1 MADAVTDRRM
11 YVDGNWVEARDGAW
25 IETVNPYTTEVW
37 ARVPKASADD
47 VDAAVRAASRAYHE
61 VWRHTTGFERAEYLR
76 RIARLVAEN
85 ADDLSRF
92 ESTDN
97 GKPVRETGPQA
108 RASGRTFEYFAG
120 LADKV
125 GGQVIPLEN
134 KGVFDYTVRV
144 PYGVVAC
151 LTAWNSPLFLMA
163 TKVATALAAG
173 NTVVVKPSE
182 LASVSTLEFMRVIE
196 AADLPPGVFNVITG
210 TGGEAGAGLVSH
222 PGVGKVSLTG
232 GPETGRRVNAL
243 IAEDLR
249 PGVFELGGK
258 SANIVF
264 ADADLDE
271 AANGALAGIFA
282 AGGQT
287 CVAGSRLLLQD
298 AIHDQVLETIADRAG
313 DIRMGDPLDPET
325 QLGPLATTAQVERM
339 KGFVAS
345 ALEEGAR
352 LVVGGDVATGNRGNF
367 FQPTIFADVT
377 NDMRIA
383 REEIFGPILS
393 VIRFSDEDEALA
405 IANDSDYGLAAGVWS
420 SDIRRIFRMT
430 EALDV
435 GMVWANTYRA
445 TTFAAPFGGTKAS
458 GYGRERGAESIHEF
472 TTVKNVM
479 IDIGAGVGDPFSTRV

>member
-1 MADAVTDRRM
+1 MFI
-11 YVDGNWVEARDGAW
+11 DGVEVEARSGAW
-25 IETVNPYTTEVW
+25 LDSVNPYTTEVW
-37 ARVPKASADD
+37 ARVPKAGADD
-47 VDAAVRAASRAYHE
+47 VDAAVGAASRAYHE
-61 VWRHTTGFERAEYLR
+61 VWRHTTGFERSEYLR

-85 ADDLSRF
+85 ADELSRI

-97 GKPVRETGPQA
+97 GKPIRETGPQA

-134 KGVFDYTVRV
+134 KGVFDYTVRM
-144 PYGVVAC
+144 PFGVVAC

-182 LASVSTLEFMRVIE
+182 LASVSTLEFMRIID
-196 AADLPPGVFNVITG
+196 AAELPPGVFNVITG
-210 TGGEAGAGLVSH
+210 TGAEAGAALVSH

-232 GPETGRRVNAL
+232 GDATGRRVSELMAK
-243 IAEDLR
+243 DLR

-264 ADADLDE
+264 SDADLEE

-298 AIHDQVLETIADRAG
+298 AIHDQVLETVAERSK

-325 QLGPLATTAQVERM
+325 QLGPLATEAQLRRM
-339 KGFVAS
+339 QDFVAS
-345 ALEEGAR
+345 GLDQGAR
-352 LVVGGDVATGNRGNF
+352 LVSGGAMVEDNQGYF
-367 FQPTIFADVT
+367 FEPTVFADVT
-377 NDMRIA
+377 NDMRLA
-383 REEIFGPILS
+383 REEIFGPVLS
-393 VIRFSDEDEALA
+393 VLRFTDEDEALA

-420 SDIRRIFRMT
+420 SDIKRIFRMT
-430 EALDV
+430 AALDV

-458 GYGRERGAESIHEF
+458 GYGRERGADSIKEF
-472 TTVKNVM
+472 TTIKNVM